1 MPWRMS
7 LRAEMQMADSGDRFG
22 GFDDDMVVF
31 VGEFGFVTIADD
43 SAVVADAAA
52 AAGDRTA
59 AAAVAVDTVLAN
71 GSRIDNGGQLLLH
84 VRLVCVCDLGVRVIF
99 RIFVNRMSDFSWM

>member
-59 AAAVAVDTVLAN
+59 AVAVVAVDTVLAN

-84 VRLVCVCDLGVRVIF
+84 VRLVCVCDLGV
-99 RIFVNRMSDFSWM
+99 